1 MGLKRGEN
9 SEELLGYRG
18 LEARWQGPGEAAG
31 LHQVMSPKP
40 APAKMEPMMQRRKAT
55 QKELDQGQ
63 REIEAAQ
70 RRLDQQV
77 EEVAIEDGKA
87 EGDPKEA
94 ETPMSHEE
102 HMERAKALTEGLQ
115 SSSAAPPED
124 VRPLENATEEPGA
137 TKKAKVADR
146 LEGSLIAA
154 QLGSSFGSKAV

>member
-77 EEVAIEDGKA
+77 EEEVAIEDGKA

-102 HMERAKALTEGLQ
+102 NMERVKALTEGPQ

-137 TKKAKVADR
+137 TEEAKVADR
-146 LEGSLIAA
+146 LERSLIAA
-154 QLGSSFGSKAV
+154 